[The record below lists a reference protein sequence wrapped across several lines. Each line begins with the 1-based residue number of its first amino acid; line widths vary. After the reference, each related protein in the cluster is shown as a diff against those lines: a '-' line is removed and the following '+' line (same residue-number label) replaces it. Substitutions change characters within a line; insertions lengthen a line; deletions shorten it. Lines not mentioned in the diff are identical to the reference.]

1 MAERRYYVL
10 DKVTRNFIG
19 DEYSDMVTIRE
30 KDDLVETYDIVL
42 ELDDYYTLR
51 IKDYADFQNW
61 LLNTPVHPPED
72 GEVPSY
78 QWLEEVVNEY
88 EEELEEERRFVQKR
102 LRRLARR
109 NYGRPNTSQ

>member
-1 MAERRYYVL
+1 MTKRRYYELV
-10 DKVTRNFIG
+10 KVERYFFE

-30 KDDLVETYDIVL
+30 KDDLIEMYDIVL
-42 ELDDYYTLR
+42 ELDDYQTIR

-61 LLNTPVHPPED
+61 LLNTPVFPPED

-109 NYGRPNTSQ
+109 NYGGPNTSQ